1 MTAAA
6 VHNLSTNG
14 HTKPIGK
21 PRLGFV
27 GVGWIGRNR
36 MQAIID
42 SGAAD
47 VIAIAEPSN
56 EMAIAAQVI
65 APEAQITTRFEDM
78 LDSDLDGIVIA
89 TPSALHAEQAIAS
102 LERGLAVFCQKPLAR
117 DAGETWKVVE
127 AARAADRLLGVDLS
141 YRYLDGAPLIKKAIR
156 SGELG
161 DIFAVDLVF
170 HNAYGPDKKWFYDP
184 AMSGGG
190 CLVDLGIH
198 LVDLA
203 MWMLDFPAAL
213 DFSGRALSQGKPLID
228 RSRQVEDYAAA
239 QFSLGRDTTARLACS
254 WNLNAGCDAV
264 IEASFF
270 GTKGAASLKNV
281 NGSFFEFT
289 AERMSGT
296 SKYRL
301 DDPES
306 ESFDWDWGGRAA
318 VEWTLRLADSKRF
331 DPSASSL
338 IDVAEVIDAIYAS
351 ATRHLLR
358 K

>member
-1 MTAAA
+1 MTTAA
-6 VHNLSTNG
+6 HNLSTNG

-36 MQAIID
+36 MQAIVD
-42 SGAAD
+42 SGAAE
-47 VIAIAEPSN
+47 VVAIAEPSN
-56 EMAIAAQVI
+56 DMTIAAQAI
-65 APEAQITTRFEDM
+65 APEAEIEVSFKDILRSE
-78 LDSDLDGIVIA
+78 LDGVVIA
-89 TPSALHAEQAIAS
+89 TPSALHAEQAITA

-117 DAGETWKVVE
+117 NASETWQVVE
-127 AARAADRLLGVDLS
+127 AARSADKLLGVDLS
-141 YRYLDGAPLIKKAIR
+141 YRHLDGVAAIKELIAT
-156 SGELG
+156 GELG

-184 AMSGGG
+184 VLSGGG

-203 MWMLDFPAAL
+203 MWMLDYPAVF
-213 DFSGRALSQGKPLID
+213 DVSGSVLSHGKPLVD
-228 RSRQVEDYAAA
+228 RSREVEDYAAA
-239 QFSLGRDTTARLACS
+239 QFKLGGDVTARLACS

-270 GTKGAASLKNV
+270 GTKGAASIKNV
-281 NGSFFEFT
+281 DGSFFEFA

-296 SKYRL
+296 TKTRL
-301 DDPES
+301 DDPEQQ
-306 ESFDWDWGGRAA
+306 SFDWDWGGRAVVA
-318 VEWTLRLADSKRF
+318 WAKRLTGSNHF
-331 DPSASSL
+331 DRSATSL
-338 IDVAEVIDAIYAS
+338 IDVAEVIDQIYAS
-351 ATRHLLR
+351 ADRHLLS